1 MSQRSPFN
9 QRNMSKIGT
18 GAADAEAE
26 KPASAGMARKSPSS
40 AKPAREAAGSVRVV
54 KQHKNLDGST
64 STVGM
69 TKEEKKE
76 VRRAER
82 EEEDIFNSL
91 TNAMLK
97 ADELYTSRRRMW
109 WVFLG
114 LGLVFVVAAFA
125 SGYIGAPDGS
135 NMYDL
140 STTGGVLSVVSLVLA
155 YVFII
160 TSLVYEWMKIR
171 PIRNEKQDKV
181 ASLSPKKRRAMLA
194 DLYEASERKRAE
206 KKSAK

>member
-9 QRNMSKIGT
+9 KRNQPQT
-18 GAADAEAE
+18 QEE
-26 KPASAGMARKSPSS
+26 KKASSAGMTRKSPTK
-40 AKPAREAAGSVRVV
+40 AKPVREAAGSVRVV
-54 KQHKNLDGST
+54 AKKKNPDGST

-82 EEEDIFNSL
+82 EEEDVFNTL

-97 ADELYTSRRRMW
+97 RDELYTSRRRIW
-109 WVFLG
+109 WVFLA
-114 LGLVFVVAAFA
+114 LGLVFVVASFA
-125 SGYIGAPDGS
+125 SGYIGASDGF

-140 STTGGVLSVVSLVLA
+140 STTGGILSVVSLVLA

-171 PIRNEKQDKV
+171 PLRNETQNRI
-181 ASLSPKKRRAMLA
+181 AGLSPKKRRATLA
-194 DLYEASERKRAE
+194 ELCEEDERKRVE
-206 KKSAK
+206 KKSGK

>member
-9 QRNMSKIGT
+9 KRNQPQT
-18 GAADAEAE
+18 EDE
-26 KPASAGMARKSPSS
+26 KKSSSGITRKSPTK
-40 AKPAREAAGSVRVV
+40 AKPVREAASSVRVV
-54 KQHKNLDGST
+54 AKKKNPDGST

-69 TKEEKKE
+69 TKDEKKE

-114 LGLVFVVAAFA
+114 LGLVFVVAAFV

-160 TSLVYEWMKIR
+160 TSLFYEWMKIR
-171 PIRNEKQDKV
+171 PIRNEKRDKV
-181 ASLSPKKRRAMLA
+181 TSLSPKKRRAMLA
-194 DLYEASERKRAE
+194 DLYEADERKRAE

>member
-9 QRNMSKIGT
+9 KRNQPQT
-18 GAADAEAE
+18 EDE
-26 KPASAGMARKSPSS
+26 KKSSSGITRKSPTK
-40 AKPAREAAGSVRVV
+40 AKPVREAASSVRVV
-54 KQHKNLDGST
+54 AKKKNPDGST

-114 LGLVFVVAAFA
+114 LGLVFVVAAFV

-181 ASLSPKKRRAMLA
+181 TSLSPKKRRAMLA
-194 DLYEASERKRAE
+194 NLYEADERKRAE

>member
-9 QRNMSKIGT
+9 KRNQPQT
-18 GAADAEAE
+18 EDE
-26 KPASAGMARKSPSS
+26 KKSSSGITRKSPTK
-40 AKPAREAAGSVRVV
+40 AKPVREAASSVRVV
-54 KQHKNLDGST
+54 AKKKNPDGST
-64 STVGM
+64 STAGM

>member
-9 QRNMSKIGT
+9 KRNQPQT
-18 GAADAEAE
+18 EDE
-26 KPASAGMARKSPSS
+26 KKSSSGITRKSPTK
-40 AKPAREAAGSVRVV
+40 AKPVREAASSVRVV
-54 KQHKNLDGST
+54 AKKKNPDGST

-69 TKEEKKE
+69 TKDEKKE

-97 ADELYTSRRRMW
+97 ADELYTSRRRVW

-181 ASLSPKKRRAMLA
+181 TSLSPKKRRAMLA
-194 DLYEASERKRAE
+194 DLYEADERKRAE

>member
-9 QRNMSKIGT
+9 KRNQPQT
-18 GAADAEAE
+18 EDE
-26 KPASAGMARKSPSS
+26 KKSSSGITRKSPTK
-40 AKPAREAAGSVRVV
+40 AKPVREAAGSVRVV
-54 KQHKNLDGST
+54 AKKKNPDGST

-76 VRRAER
+76 ARRAER

-114 LGLVFVVAAFA
+114 LGLVFVVAAFV

-181 ASLSPKKRRAMLA
+181 TSLSPKKRRAMLA
-194 DLYEASERKRAE
+194 DLYEADERKRAE

>member
-9 QRNMSKIGT
+9 KRNQPQ
-18 GAADAEAE
+18 AEDE
-26 KPASAGMARKSPSS
+26 KKSSSGITRKSPTK
-40 AKPAREAAGSVRVV
+40 AKPVREAASSVRVV
-54 KQHKNLDGST
+54 AKKKNPDGST

-91 TNAMLK
+91 TNAILK

-114 LGLVFVVAAFA
+114 LGLVFVVAAFV

-181 ASLSPKKRRAMLA
+181 TSLSPKKRRAMLA
-194 DLYEASERKRAE
+194 DLYEADERKRAE

>member
-9 QRNMSKIGT
+9 KRNQPQT
-18 GAADAEAE
+18 DEE
-26 KPASAGMARKSPSS
+26 KKSSSSGMTRKSPTK
-40 AKPAREAAGSVRVV
+40 AKPVREAAGSVRVV
-54 KQHKNLDGST
+54 AKKKNPDGST

-91 TNAMLK
+91 TNALLK
-97 ADELYTSRRRMW
+97 ADELYASRRRMW

-114 LGLVFVVAAFA
+114 LGLLFVVAAFA

-135 NMYDL
+135 NMYNL

-181 ASLSPKKRRAMLA
+181 ASLSPKKRRALLA
-194 DLYEASERKRAE
+194 QMFEEEERKRAE
-206 KKSAK
+206 KKSGK

>member
-9 QRNMSKIGT
+9 KRNQPQT
-18 GAADAEAE
+18 ENE
-26 KPASAGMARKSPSS
+26 KKSSSGITRKSPTK
-40 AKPAREAAGSVRVV
+40 AKPVREAASSVRVV
-54 KQHKNLDGST
+54 AKKKNPDGST

-114 LGLVFVVAAFA
+114 LGLVFVVAAFV

-181 ASLSPKKRRAMLA
+181 TSLSPKKRRAMLA
-194 DLYEASERKRAE
+194 DLYEADERKRVE

>member
-9 QRNMSKIGT
+9 KRNKPQT
-18 GAADAEAE
+18 EDE
-26 KPASAGMARKSPSS
+26 KKSSSGITRKSPTK
-40 AKPAREAAGSVRVV
+40 AKPVREAASSVRVV
-54 KQHKNLDGST
+54 AKKKNPDGST

-114 LGLVFVVAAFA
+114 LGLVFVVAAFV

-181 ASLSPKKRRAMLA
+181 TSLSPKKRRAMLA
-194 DLYEASERKRAE
+194 DLYEADERKRAE

>member
-9 QRNMSKIGT
+9 KRNQPQT
-18 GAADAEAE
+18 QEE
-26 KPASAGMARKSPSS
+26 KKASSAGMTRKSPTK
-40 AKPAREAAGSVRVV
+40 AKPVREAAGSVRVV
-54 KQHKNLDGST
+54 AKKKNPDGST

-82 EEEDIFNSL
+82 EEEDVFNTL

-97 ADELYTSRRRMW
+97 RDELYTSRRRIW
-109 WVFLG
+109 WVFLA
-114 LGLVFVVAAFA
+114 LGLVFVVASFA
-125 SGYIGAPDGS
+125 SGYIGASDGS

-140 STTGGVLSVVSLVLA
+140 SPTGGILSVVSLVLA

-171 PIRNEKQDKV
+171 PLRNETQNRI
-181 ASLSPKKRRAMLA
+181 AGLSPKKRRATLA
-194 DLYEASERKRAE
+194 ELYEEDERKRVE
-206 KKSAK
+206 KKSGK

>member
-9 QRNMSKIGT
+9 KRNQPQT
-18 GAADAEAE
+18 EDE
-26 KPASAGMARKSPSS
+26 KKSSGITRKSPTK
-40 AKPAREAAGSVRVV
+40 AKPVREAASSVRVV
-54 KQHKNLDGST
+54 AKKKNPDGST

-69 TKEEKKE
+69 TKDEKKE

-114 LGLVFVVAAFA
+114 LGLVFVVAAFV

-181 ASLSPKKRRAMLA
+181 RSLSPKKRRAMLA
-194 DLYEASERKRAE
+194 DLYEADERKRAE

>member
-9 QRNMSKIGT
+9 KRNQPQT
-18 GAADAEAE
+18 DEE
-26 KPASAGMARKSPSS
+26 KKSSSSGMTRKSPTK
-40 AKPAREAAGSVRVV
+40 AKPVREAAGSVRVV
-54 KQHKNLDGST
+54 AKKKNPDGST

-91 TNAMLK
+91 TNALLK
-97 ADELYTSRRRMW
+97 ADELYASRRRMW

-114 LGLVFVVAAFA
+114 LGLLFVVGAFA
-125 SGYIGAPDGS
+125 FGYIGAPDGS
-135 NMYDL
+135 NMYNL

-181 ASLSPKKRRAMLA
+181 ASLSPKKRRAMLS
-194 DLYEASERKRAE
+194 DLYEAEERKRAE
-206 KKSAK
+206 KKSGK

>member
-9 QRNMSKIGT
+9 KRNQPQT
-18 GAADAEAE
+18 EDE
-26 KPASAGMARKSPSS
+26 KKSSSGITRKSPTK
-40 AKPAREAAGSVRVV
+40 AKPVREAASSVRVV
-54 KQHKNLDGST
+54 AKKKNPDGST

-69 TKEEKKE
+69 TKDEKKE

-114 LGLVFVVAAFA
+114 LGLVFVVAAFV

-181 ASLSPKKRRAMLA
+181 TSLSPKKRRAMLA
-194 DLYEASERKRAE
+194 DLYEADERKRAE

>member
-9 QRNMSKIGT
+9 KRNQPQ
-18 GAADAEAE
+18 AEDE
-26 KPASAGMARKSPSS
+26 KKSSSGITRKSPTK
-40 AKPAREAAGSVRVV
+40 AKPVREAASSVRVV
-54 KQHKNLDGST
+54 AKKKNPDGST

-69 TKEEKKE
+69 TKDEKKE

-114 LGLVFVVAAFA
+114 LGLVFVVAAFV

-181 ASLSPKKRRAMLA
+181 TSLSPKKRRAMLA
-194 DLYEASERKRAE
+194 DLYEVDERKRAE

>member
-9 QRNMSKIGT
+9 KRNQPQ
-18 GAADAEAE
+18 AEDE
-26 KPASAGMARKSPSS
+26 KKSSSGITRKSPTR
-40 AKPAREAAGSVRVV
+40 AKPVREAASSVRVV
-54 KQHKNLDGST
+54 AKKKNPDGST

-69 TKEEKKE
+69 TKDEKKE

-114 LGLVFVVAAFA
+114 LGLVFVVAAFV

-181 ASLSPKKRRAMLA
+181 TSLSPKKRRAMLA
-194 DLYEASERKRAE
+194 DLYEADERKRAE

>member
-9 QRNMSKIGT
+9 KRNQPQT
-18 GAADAEAE
+18 EEE
-26 KPASAGMARKSPSS
+26 KKSSSGITRKSPTK
-40 AKPAREAAGSVRVV
+40 AKPVREAASSVRVV
-54 KQHKNLDGST
+54 AKKKNPDGST

-69 TKEEKKE
+69 TKDEKKE

-114 LGLVFVVAAFA
+114 LGLVFVVAAFV

-181 ASLSPKKRRAMLA
+181 RSLSPKKRRAMLA
-194 DLYEASERKRAE
+194 DLYEADERKRAE

>member
-9 QRNMSKIGT
+9 KRNQPQ
-18 GAADAEAE
+18 AEDE
-26 KPASAGMARKSPSS
+26 KKSSSGITRKSPTK
-40 AKPAREAAGSVRVV
+40 AKPVREAASSVRVV
-54 KQHKNLDGST
+54 AKKKNPDGST

-69 TKEEKKE
+69 TKDEKKE

-114 LGLVFVVAAFA
+114 LGLVFVVAAFV

-181 ASLSPKKRRAMLA
+181 TSLSPKKRRAMLA
-194 DLYEASERKRAE
+194 DLYEADERKRAE

>member
-9 QRNMSKIGT
+9 KRNQPQT
-18 GAADAEAE
+18 EDE
-26 KPASAGMARKSPSS
+26 KKSSSGITRKSPTK
-40 AKPAREAAGSVRVV
+40 AKPVREAASSVRVV
-54 KQHKNLDGST
+54 AKKKNPDGST

-69 TKEEKKE
+69 TKDEKKE

-114 LGLVFVVAAFA
+114 LGLVFVVAAFV

-171 PIRNEKQDKV
+171 PIRNEKRDKV
-181 ASLSPKKRRAMLA
+181 TSLSPKKRRAMLA
-194 DLYEASERKRAE
+194 DLYEADERKRVE

>member
-1 MSQRSPFN
+1 
-9 QRNMSKIGT
+9 
-18 GAADAEAE
+18 
-26 KPASAGMARKSPSS
+26 
-40 AKPAREAAGSVRVV
+40 
-54 KQHKNLDGST
+54 
-64 STVGM
+64 
-69 TKEEKKE
+69 
-76 VRRAER
+76 
-82 EEEDIFNSL
+82 
-91 TNAMLK
+91 
-97 ADELYTSRRRMW
+97 MW

-114 LGLVFVVAAFA
+114 LGLVFVVAAFV

-181 ASLSPKKRRAMLA
+181 RSLSPKKRRAMLA
-194 DLYEASERKRAE
+194 DLYEADERKRAE

>member
-9 QRNMSKIGT
+9 KRNQPQT
-18 GAADAEAE
+18 EDE
-26 KPASAGMARKSPSS
+26 KKSSSGITRKSPTK
-40 AKPAREAAGSVRVV
+40 AKPVREAASSVRVV
-54 KQHKNLDGST
+54 AKKKNPDGST

-69 TKEEKKE
+69 TKDEKKE

-114 LGLVFVVAAFA
+114 LGLVFVVAAFV

-181 ASLSPKKRRAMLA
+181 TSLSPKKRRAMLA
-194 DLYEASERKRAE
+194 DLYEADERERAE

>member
-9 QRNMSKIGT
+9 KRNQPQT
-18 GAADAEAE
+18 EDE
-26 KPASAGMARKSPSS
+26 KKSSSGITRKSPTK
-40 AKPAREAAGSVRVV
+40 AKPVREAASSVRVV
-54 KQHKNLDGST
+54 AKKKNPDGST

-76 VRRAER
+76 ARRAER

-114 LGLVFVVAAFA
+114 LGLVFVVAAFV

-181 ASLSPKKRRAMLA
+181 TSLSPKKRRAMLA
-194 DLYEASERKRAE
+194 DLYEADERKRAE

>member
-9 QRNMSKIGT
+9 KRNQPQT
-18 GAADAEAE
+18 QEE
-26 KPASAGMARKSPSS
+26 KKASSAGMTRKSPTK
-40 AKPAREAAGSVRVV
+40 AKPVREAAGSVRVV
-54 KQHKNLDGST
+54 AKKKNPDGST

-82 EEEDIFNSL
+82 EEEDVFNTL

-97 ADELYTSRRRMW
+97 RDELYTSRRRIW
-109 WVFLG
+109 WVFLA
-114 LGLVFVVAAFA
+114 LGLVFVVASFA
-125 SGYIGAPDGS
+125 SGYIGASDGS

-140 STTGGVLSVVSLVLA
+140 STTGGILSVVSLVLA

-171 PIRNEKQDKV
+171 PLRNETQNRI
-181 ASLSPKKRRAMLA
+181 AGLSSKKRRATLA
-194 DLYEASERKRAE
+194 ELYEEDERKRVE
-206 KKSAK
+206 KKSGK

>member
-9 QRNMSKIGT
+9 KRNQPQT
-18 GAADAEAE
+18 EDE
-26 KPASAGMARKSPSS
+26 KKSSSGITRKSPTK
-40 AKPAREAAGSVRVV
+40 AKPVREAAGSVRVV
-54 KQHKNLDGST
+54 AKKKNPDGST

-97 ADELYTSRRRMW
+97 ADELYTSRRRVW

-114 LGLVFVVAAFA
+114 LGLVFVVAAFV

-181 ASLSPKKRRAMLA
+181 TSLSPKKRRTMLA
-194 DLYEASERKRAE
+194 DLYEADERKRAE

>member
-9 QRNMSKIGT
+9 KRNQPQT
-18 GAADAEAE
+18 QEE
-26 KPASAGMARKSPSS
+26 KKASSAGMTRKSPTK
-40 AKPAREAAGSVRVV
+40 AKPVREAAGSVRVV
-54 KQHKNLDGST
+54 AKKKNPDGST

-82 EEEDIFNSL
+82 EEEDVFNTL

-97 ADELYTSRRRMW
+97 RDELYTSRRRIW
-109 WVFLG
+109 WVFLA
-114 LGLVFVVAAFA
+114 LGLVFVVASFA

-135 NMYDL
+135 SMYDL
-140 STTGGVLSVVSLVLA
+140 STTGGILSVVSLVLA

-171 PIRNEKQDKV
+171 PLRNETQNRI
-181 ASLSPKKRRAMLA
+181 AGLSPKKRRATLA
-194 DLYEASERKRAE
+194 EFYEEDERKRVE
-206 KKSAK
+206 KKSGK

>member
-9 QRNMSKIGT
+9 KRNQPQT
-18 GAADAEAE
+18 EDE
-26 KPASAGMARKSPSS
+26 KKSSSGITRKSPTK
-40 AKPAREAAGSVRVV
+40 AKPVREAAGSVRVV
-54 KQHKNLDGST
+54 AKKKNPDGST

-97 ADELYTSRRRMW
+97 ADELYTSRRRVW

-114 LGLVFVVAAFA
+114 LGLVFVVAAFV

-181 ASLSPKKRRAMLA
+181 TSLSPKKRRAMLA
-194 DLYEASERKRAE
+194 DLYEADERKRAE

>member
-9 QRNMSKIGT
+9 KRNQPQ
-18 GAADAEAE
+18 AEDE
-26 KPASAGMARKSPSS
+26 KKSSSGITRKSPTK
-40 AKPAREAAGSVRVV
+40 AKPVREAASSVRVV
-54 KQHKNLDGST
+54 AKKKNPDGST

-97 ADELYTSRRRMW
+97 ADELYTSRRRIW

-181 ASLSPKKRRAMLA
+181 TSLSPKKRRAMLA
-194 DLYEASERKRAE
+194 DLYEADERKRAE